1 MGTIVLTYKVIV
13 ILHKMTSTRIICHLA
28 RSVKLGTACPAS
40 RCIPLMCQH
49 RNMATNKHWDPK
61 WRKQRAQKVYIPEA
75 LKEMLRQEEEHRQ
88 FGKEIDPARQRERL
102 KKEGRLPP
110 RNSEELGIIL
120 GCTGDVF
127 EQFVPPEGDGVA
139 SIVSKDGVKDRG
151 KQLLTKGNSWRHARK
166 IQAFDDDFET
176 TEFADEGYKIYCNA
190 QNLLQNFEENEDDL
204 HDLVTEKAWPELVYT
219 LKKKT
224 FRWKMIE
231 QIEPPRVVHVRTT
244 HLLNKENLY
253 GQVTVRFHTKQ
264 IMAIYDRFGRIMFG
278 SENIA
283 RDCLEYVVF
292 EKHLANI
299 YGKWRVHAKII
310 PEWLPARTPSYATKR
325 MPDFEPIDEEEEKED
340 GKDHTAAA
348 SILS

>member
-1 MGTIVLTYKVIV
+1 MGTIVDTSKIIV
-13 ILHKMTSTRIICHLA
+13 LIPRMTSTRLICQLG
-28 RSVKLGTACPAS
+28 RSIKLTAACPATS
-40 RCIPLMCQH
+40 CIPAMCQN

-61 WRKQRAQKVYIPEA
+61 WRKQRWQKVYIPEVV
-75 LKEMLRQEEEHRQ
+75 KEMLRKEEEQRQ
-88 FGKEIDPARQRERL
+88 FGKEWDPARQRERL

-110 RNSEELGIIL
+110 RNSAELGIVL
-120 GCTGDVF
+120 ASTGDVF

-166 IQAFDDDFET
+166 IQAFDEDFDT
-176 TEFADEGYKIYCNA
+176 SDFAEVAYKIYCDA
-190 QNLLQNFEENEDDL
+190 QNLMQNFEENEDDL
-204 HDLVTEKAWPELVYT
+204 HDLITEKAWPELVHT

-231 QIEPPRVVHVRTT
+231 QIEAARVVHVRTT
-244 HLLNKENLY
+244 ELLIKENLY

-264 IMAIYDRFGRIMFG
+264 IMAIYDRFGRIMYG

-292 EKHLANI
+292 EKPLANV

-310 PEWLPARTPSYATKR
+310 PEWLPARTPSYTTKR
-325 MPDFEPIDEEEEKED
+325 MPDFEPIVEDEVEEEQ
-340 GKDHTAAA
+340 
-348 SILS
+348 